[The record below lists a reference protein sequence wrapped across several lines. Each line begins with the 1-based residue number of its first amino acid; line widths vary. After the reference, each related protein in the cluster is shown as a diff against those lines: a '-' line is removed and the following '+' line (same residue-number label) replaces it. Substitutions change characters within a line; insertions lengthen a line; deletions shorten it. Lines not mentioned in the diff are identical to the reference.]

1 MRSILP
7 RWVFSGRLSRFFFRN
22 IGAHT
27 SSASRAASAHSVFPH
42 YVNYS
47 TRRRQNQPF
56 FRRIR
61 RGIAQKE
68 HGPRSVFFQV
78 RLSPGT
84 FTAEVRNPF
93 HRGRGRG
100 CPAPSCGTRPTRRRG
115 SRCNARA
122 PRRWGGTS
130 SSGTGRSPRSATRA
144 DAPARECARPPRR

>member
-1 MRSILP
+1 MYEH
-7 RWVFSGRLSRFFFRN
+7 FSRYIDEVYFTAMGLLRQIVPLLFRN

-68 HGPRSVFFQV
+68 HRSRSVFLQV
-78 RLSPGT
+78 RLSPGS
-84 FTAEVRNPF
+84 FTAEV
-93 HRGRGRG
+93 
-100 CPAPSCGTRPTRRRG
+100 
-115 SRCNARA
+115 
-122 PRRWGGTS
+122 
-130 SSGTGRSPRSATRA
+130 
-144 DAPARECARPPRR
+144 